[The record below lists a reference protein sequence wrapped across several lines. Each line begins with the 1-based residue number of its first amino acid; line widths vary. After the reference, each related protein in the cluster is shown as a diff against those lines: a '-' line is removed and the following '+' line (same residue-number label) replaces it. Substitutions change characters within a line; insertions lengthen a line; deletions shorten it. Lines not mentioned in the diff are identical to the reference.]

1 MVSVDC
7 GAVESRFLRLASRD
21 LQMNPGLVVLD
32 LDSPFVPHRW
42 KKNNTS
48 SRTARGPGCIPWNS
62 FLRPCTFPKLPVAK
76 IPKIQRRAL
85 QCPEFHQAPYKRVP
99 SCASLLRSLGAQAE
113 AFWKLPLPQR
123 NRLARC
129 LLSSVPPRKK
139 LSVKCRQNGNNPNAS
154 FTDPCLPVLRPIEN
168 WALSPSHF
176 VQTEPLRCCCVNC
189 FGLDSL
195 LLVPGW
201 LFCPIENGA
210 ASHCWW
216 F

>member
-76 IPKIQRRAL
+76 IQRRAL
-85 QCPEFHQAPYKRVP
+85 QCPEFHQAPYKACPKLRFTPPVAGCSGRGLFGNFRCLNGTVWLAASFP
-99 SCASLLRSLGAQAE
+99 VCLRGRSFRSNAGRTETILMPALQIPVCQSCAPSR
-113 AFWKLPLPQR
+113 
-123 NRLARC
+123 
-129 LLSSVPPRKK
+129 
-139 LSVKCRQNGNNPNAS
+139 
-154 FTDPCLPVLRPIEN
+154 N
-168 WALSPSHF
+168 WALSPSHV

-189 FGLDSL
+189 FGLYRFSASCS
-195 LLVPGW
+195 W
-201 LFCPIENGA
+201 LAFL
-210 ASHCWW
+210 SH
-216 F
+216 